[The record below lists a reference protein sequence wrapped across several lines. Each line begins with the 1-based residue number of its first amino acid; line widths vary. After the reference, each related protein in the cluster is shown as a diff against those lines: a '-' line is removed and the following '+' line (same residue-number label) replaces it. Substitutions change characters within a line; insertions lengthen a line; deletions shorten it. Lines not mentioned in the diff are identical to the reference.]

1 MLKVTCTHCRKL
13 NILKINMSVG
23 GNISI
28 NTNCSHC
35 GWRIN
40 YQSKKK
46 EETKPEDK
54 KDNNEK

>member
-1 MLKVTCTHCRKL
+1 
-13 NILKINMSVG
+13 MSVG